1 MEIRMIR
8 KSFVMGGLTALSV
21 LASAAALAEDAGGF
35 YVGAGIGQA
44 TVEVDGVGFDADDT
58 SFKLFGGYAFNS
70 IFAVELA
77 YFDGGSPNEDFGVGT
92 VEVSLDGVNVS
103 ALGRLP
109 LGESFSLFGKLG
121 YASYDAEVTAR
132 SGVASASASG
142 NDEDLSYGVGGSFRI
157 GGNFEL
163 RAEYE
168 ALDISDSSFDTLTLS
183 GVFRF

>member
-1 MEIRMIR
+1 MIR
-8 KSFVMGGLTALSV
+8 KSFLMGGLTALSV

-44 TVEVDGVGFDADDT
+44 TLEVDAVGFDADDT

-70 IFAVELA
+70 NFAVELA
-77 YFDGGSPNEDFGVGT
+77 YFDGGSPDQDFGVGT
-92 VEVSLDGVNVS
+92 VEISVDGVNLS

-121 YASYDAEVTAR
+121 YASYDAKVTAR
-132 SGVASASASG
+132 SGLASASDSG
-142 NDEDLSYGVGGSFRI
+142 SDEDVSYGVGGSFTIARK
-157 GGNFEL
+157 FEL

-168 ALDISDSSFDTLTLS
+168 ALDISDSSFDTLTIS
-183 GVFRF
+183 GLFHF